1 MKNKVYIIAE
11 VGPNH
16 LGSLLFAKQ
25 YIKVLSKTGVNAIK
39 FQIGIPQE
47 HYSLDSFF
55 PKYQIN
61 QYPKNYKLFD
71 VVKKRLLKFKEHK
84 ELYKECKKHNI
95 DYLCSAFDLKSLKFL
110 NKNFKLKYFKIP
122 SSEILSID
130 QLDYVSKVNRD
141 IILSTG
147 MANEDEINFAINR
160 IRKKSKNKII
170 LLHCV
175 SSYPTKIKH
184 LNLNYLKK
192 IYQRFNCDVGFSD
205 HSKNNLSAVIA
216 VALGA
221 KIIEK
226 HVTFNNNLDGPDHLA
241 SLNVEDFQAF
251 VKSIRETEVILGKEK
266 KIISYN
272 ELEVKKSL
280 RKSCVAAK
288 NLIKGKIISQ
298 KDIVIRRPGTGLSP
312 ILIEKIIG
320 KKIKKNVKKNRL
332 LKINYF

>member
-1 MKNKVYIIAE
+1 MKNRVYIIAE

-16 LGSLLFAKQ
+16 LGSLLLAKQ
-25 YIKVLSKTGVNAIK
+25 YIKVLSKTGVDAIK

-55 PKYQIN
+55 PKYQIKH
-61 QYPKNYKLFD
+61 YPKKFKLFE
-71 VVKKRLLKFKEHK
+71 VVKKRLLKLKEHK
-84 ELYKECKKHNI
+84 ELYKECKKYNI
-95 DYLCSAFDLKSLKFL
+95 DYLCSAFDLKSLKYL
-110 NKNFKLKYFKIP
+110 NTNFKLKYFKIP

-130 QLDYVSKVNRD
+130 QLDYVSKVKKD

-147 MANEDEINFAINR
+147 MAKEEEIDFAINR
-160 IRKKSKNKII
+160 IRKNSKNRII

-175 SSYPTKIKH
+175 SSYPTEIRH

-192 IYQRFNCDVGFSD
+192 IYRKFNCDVGFSD

-216 VALGA
+216 VTLGA
-221 KIIEK
+221 KIVEK

-241 SLNVEDFQAF
+241 SLDIGDLDSF

-266 KIISYN
+266 KIISNN
-272 ELEVKKSL
+272 EQEVKKSL
-280 RKSCVAAK
+280 RKSCVAAN
-288 NLIKGKIISQ
+288 NLIKGKIIDR

-312 ILIEKIIG
+312 IWIEKIIG
-320 KKIKKNVKKNRL
+320 KKIKKSVKKNRL
-332 LKINYF
+332 IKKNCF